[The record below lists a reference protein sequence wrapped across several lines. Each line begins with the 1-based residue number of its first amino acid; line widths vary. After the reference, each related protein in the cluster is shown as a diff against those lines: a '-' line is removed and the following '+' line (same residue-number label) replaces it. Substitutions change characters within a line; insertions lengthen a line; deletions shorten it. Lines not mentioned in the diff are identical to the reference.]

1 MESAQWIISTHET
14 GLVCPPSQPTGTKDG
29 RNAMINMSEET
40 LISLREAPKHLPP
53 RPNGKRVHI
62 SACYRWISR
71 GVRGVHLESIKIGGS
86 TYTSKEALQR
96 FADRLSRAGDQE
108 SDGPR
113 AKTITRQKQIERASA
128 RLAETLKPMTKR
140 KRT

>member
-1 MESAQWIISTHET
+1 MIDISA
-14 GLVCPPSQPTGTKDG
+14 
-29 RNAMINMSEET
+29 ET
-40 LISLREAPKHLPP
+40 LIPLSEAPKHLPP

-96 FADRLSRAGDQE
+96 FADRLSRASDQE
-108 SDGPR
+108 SDGSR

-128 RLAETLKPMTKR
+128 RLADALEP
-140 KRT
+140 RTGGGRV